1 MLRTCIGTLNLDS
14 SISLQF
20 LRIQVSMRK
29 RLGSHVPQS
38 HLELEMTLSKIIK
51 MFNIIWEN
59 ILVFNCEI
67 IGQSFARKFKFT
79 HKVFKL

>member
-1 MLRTCIGTLNLDS
+1 
-14 SISLQF
+14 
-20 LRIQVSMRK
+20 MRK

-67 IGQSFARKFKFT
+67 LGQSFARRFKFT
-79 HKVFKL
+79 HKVFKLWLSKGLNKIIELDVD